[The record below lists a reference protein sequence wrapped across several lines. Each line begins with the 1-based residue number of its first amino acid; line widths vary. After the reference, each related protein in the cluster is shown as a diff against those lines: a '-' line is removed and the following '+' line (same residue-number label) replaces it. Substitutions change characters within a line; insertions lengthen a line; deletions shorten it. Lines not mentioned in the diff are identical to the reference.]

1 MLTSV
6 ERLLFVRGV
15 PIFAELRDDFLV
27 RLASVMDELSFPA
40 NHNIVTQGQEGRSLY
55 IVVYGRVRVHL
66 GDTPDSTLRDRDLTQ
81 LKEGACFG
89 EMSLFDAEPRSASV
103 TTLEPCICLML
114 TQMQLYDAIDET
126 PGIAINI
133 IRMLSRRVRELNQ
146 KMNAKTTPE
155 PATLTEVPSG
165 KS

>member
-66 GDTPDSTLRDRDLTQ
+66 VDRDLTT
-81 LKEGACFG
+81 LGEGACFG

-146 KMNAKTTPE
+146 KMNAKAAPE

-165 KS
+165 KG